1 MYARVKDDEHLIRD
15 MSNNSILNT
24 DRTAL
29 KKHETIMRQ
38 KDNAKKFGEE
48 LATMKNDISELK
60 EMMKALINREK

>member
-29 KKHETIMRQ
+29 KKHDMIMRQ
-38 KDNAKKFGEE
+38 RENAKKFNQE
-48 LATMKNDISELK
+48 LIDMKNDISELK
-60 EMMKALINREK
+60 EMMKVLISREK

>member
-1 MYARVKDDEHLIRD
+1 MYAKVKDDEHLIRD

-29 KKHETIMRQ
+29 KKHEMVMRQ
-38 KDNAKKFGEE
+38 KDNAKKFNEE

>member
-1 MYARVKDDEHLIRD
+1 MYAKVKENEYLVRD

-29 KKHETIMRQ
+29 KKHEAVMRQ
-38 KDNAKKFGEE
+38 KENDKKFNIE
-48 LATMKNDISELK
+48 LQSIKNDISELK

>member
-1 MYARVKDDEHLIRD
+1 MYAKVKDDEHLIRD

-29 KKHETIMRQ
+29 KKHEMVMRQ
-38 KDNAKKFGEE
+38 KDNAKKFSEE